1 MKKEKELLDLKSDWV
16 FKRIFAKEGNEDIL
30 ASLITAI
37 TNEKITKI
45 QLRNTEL
52 YKNSKEDKLG
62 ILDIKAVLDNNS
74 IVDIEMQVSNE
85 GNIIERDLYYLT
97 KLYSEQLKNKENYK
111 NAKKVIIINLLGY
124 NFFKTNSPY
133 HKITLKENKNKEN
146 MYVKLYE
153 VEEEFN
159 TDKIQIYVVEIPKY
173 LMLENKEN
181 PSELDQWM
189 WLFSGEKEM
198 MKMALSKGA
207 QAIKKAYKEL
217 EYLSQDEQARQEY
230 DEYVEAKFNN
240 SMIMHFEREKE
251 KIQIAKNM
259 LKSNL
264 SIEIIMEVT
273 GLTEKE
279 IKDIK
284 QNLYVKNV
292 INNTKIK

>member
-1 MKKEKELLDLKSDWV
+1 MKKEEELLDLKSDWV

-97 KLYSEQLKNKENYK
+97 KLYSEQLKNNENYK

-159 TDKIQIYVVEIPKY
+159 TDKIQIYMVEIPKY

-181 PSELDQWM
+181 PGELDQWM
-189 WLFSGEKEM
+189 WLFSGKKEM
-198 MKMALSKGA
+198 IKMALSKGA

-240 SMIMHFEREKE
+240 SMIMYFEREKGKKQE
-251 KIQIAKNM
+251 KIQIVKNM

-264 SIEIIMEVT
+264 SVETIMAVT

-279 IKDIK
+279 IEDIK
-284 QNLYVKNV
+284 QDLEIQK
-292 INNTKIK
+292 

>member
-1 MKKEKELLDLKSDWV
+1 
-16 FKRIFAKEGNEDIL
+16 
-30 ASLITAI
+30 
-37 TNEKITKI
+37 
-45 QLRNTEL
+45 
-52 YKNSKEDKLG
+52 
-62 ILDIKAVLDNNS
+62 
-74 IVDIEMQVSNE
+74 MQVSNE

-146 MYVKLYE
+146 
-153 VEEEFN
+153 
-159 TDKIQIYVVEIPKY
+159 PG
-173 LMLENKEN
+173 
-181 PSELDQWM
+181 ELDQWM
-189 WLFSGEKEM
+189 WLFSGKKEM
-198 MKMALSKGA
+198 IKMALSKGA

-240 SMIMHFEREKE
+240 SMIMYFEREKGIEKGKKQE

-264 SIEIIMEVT
+264 SVETIMAVT

-279 IKDIK
+279 IEDIK
-284 QNLYVKNV
+284 QDLE
-292 INNTKIK
+292 IKK

>member
-1 MKKEKELLDLKSDWV
+1 MKKEEELLDLKSDWV

-97 KLYSEQLKNKENYK
+97 KLYSEQLKNNENYK

-159 TDKIQIYVVEIPKY
+159 TDKIQIYMVEIPKY

-181 PSELDQWM
+181 PGELDQWM
-189 WLFSGEKEM
+189 WLFSGKKEM
-198 MKMALSKGA
+198 IKMALSKGA

-240 SMIMHFEREKE
+240 SMIMYFEREKWKKE
-251 KIQIAKNM
+251 KNIEIVKNM

-264 SIEIIMEVT
+264 SVETIMAVT

-279 IKDIK
+279 IEDIK
-284 QNLYVKNV
+284 QDLE
-292 INNTKIK
+292 IKK